1 MISVV
6 IPTFNTA
13 ELTLSA
19 CRSVLDAD
27 EVIVVDDAST
37 DGTAE
42 LLAREAPDVRVI
54 RLPSN
59 VRFAGAANAGIA
71 AARGELVLLLNSD
84 ARVEPG
90 AVAALRDAF
99 TNDARLGIA
108 GAQLI
113 NLDGSPQWSGGRL
126 PTLAWLTVLAGGFAR
141 FRPRRRSSSAP
152 NVDWVSGAAMMFRRE
167 LWDAIGPLR
176 DHYLFYAQDLDFC
189 TRAHD
194 AGWRVRIVEHAR
206 VVHEGG
212 ATVRE
217 WRGVAQDPAMLWLDL
232 LTWAREHRGRVWAGV
247 ARMLMI
253 VAACVRLLLPGESK
267 SAYVAALRQ
276 LFVKRE
282 QAARQRVD

>member
-1 MISVV
+1 VISVV

-13 ELTLSA
+13 ALTLAA
-19 CRSVLDAD
+19 CRSVLDAS

-42 LLAREAPDVRVI
+42 LLAREVPDLRVI

-71 AARGELVLLLNSD
+71 AARGEIVMLLNSD
-84 ARVEPG
+84 ARAEPG
-90 AVAALRDAF
+90 ALDAIRSAF
-99 TNDARLGIA
+99 SADPRLGIA

-113 NLDGSPQWSGGRL
+113 NIDGSPQWSGGRL

-141 FRPRRRSSSAP
+141 FLPRRRASSNA
-152 NVDWVSGAAMMFRRE
+152 NVDWVSGAAMAFRRE
-167 LWDAIGPLR
+167 VWDSIGPLR
-176 DHYLFYAQDLDFC
+176 EHYRFYAQDLDFC
-189 TRAHD
+189 ARAGD
-194 AGWRVRIVEHAR
+194 AGWDVRIVDDAR
-206 VVHEGG
+206 VVHAGG

-232 LTWAREHRGRVWAGV
+232 LTWSREHRGRVWAGV

-253 VAACVRLLLPGESK
+253 VAASVRLLLPGESK
-267 SAYVAALRQ
+267 SAYVMALRQ

-282 QAARQRVD
+282 QPARQRVD